1 MGDPLY
7 KLDIVKKNGAERFR
21 ARGSDLNFNVLDYWR
36 WSASDLVGNTA
47 RGILAEY
54 IVARALKIPM
64 DKEIRDEW
72 ARYDLETP
80 DGVKIEVKSAAYVQS
95 WKQTRYS
102 QIKFGVSKTRTWD
115 AESGYYDLSEP
126 MRHAD
131 VYVFALF
138 AQREMPIDPLDLDQW
153 QFYALATQK
162 LDDRKSISLSALSAL
177 EKEKLAWPATYHDLA
192 DAVREA
198 VGWG

>member
-1 MGDPLY
+1 MTDALE
-7 KLDIVKKNGAERFR
+7 KLKVVKKDGSERFR
-21 ARGSDLNFNVLDYWR
+21 AHGSDLDFNVLDYWR
-36 WSASDLVGNTA
+36 WSASDLVSNAT

-54 IVARALKIPM
+54 IVARALAIPT
-64 DKEIRDEW
+64 DEQVRDEW
-72 ARYDLETP
+72 ARYDLETS
-80 DGVKIEVKSAAYVQS
+80 DGIKIEVKSAAYVQS

-115 AESGYYDLSEP
+115 AESGHYDLSEP

-153 QFYALATQK
+153 RFYTLATSK
-162 LDDRKSISLSALSAL
+162 LDGRKSISLSAL
-177 EKEKLAWPATYHDLA
+177 EELASPVRYHELA
-192 DAVREA
+192 EAVREVA
-198 VGWG
+198 GRD

>member
-1 MGDPLY
+1 MGDPLH

-21 ARGSDLNFNVLDYWR
+21 ARGSDLDFNLLDYWR
-36 WSASDLVGNTA
+36 WSTSDLVSNAT

-72 ARYDLETP
+72 ATYDLETP
-80 DGVKIEVKSAAYVQS
+80 DGIRIEVKSAAYVQS
-95 WKQTRYS
+95 WKQTRLS

-115 AESGYYDLSEP
+115 AESGHYDLSEP

-138 AQREMPIDPLDLDQW
+138 AQQKMPIDPLNLDQW
-153 QFYALATQK
+153 KFYALSTAK
-162 LDDRKSISLSALSAL
+162 LDERKSISLSAL
-177 EKEKLAWPATYHDLA
+177 EELASPVPWHELGE
-192 DAVREA
+192 AVRKA
-198 VGWG
+198 VGRD